1 MGGEE
6 SWEDVL
12 DIVSS
17 AALLWRSRL
26 PSSDKERIFFKA
38 CGELMPG
45 RERTS
50 MCRITE
56 EPKHLSV
63 PRLHILFCCRL
74 SAVSEVCVLSPGKLR
89 YLTGGTRDR
98 STASDALGD
107 ERGCFRYSVLG
118 SESWPPHY
126 STICWAAMK
135 TKKRQSGNTLS

>member
-1 MGGEE
+1 
-6 SWEDVL
+6 
-12 DIVSS
+12 
-17 AALLWRSRL
+17 
-26 PSSDKERIFFKA
+26 
-38 CGELMPG
+38 MPG

-56 EPKHLSV
+56 EPKHLTV

-107 ERGCFRYSVLG
+107 ERGCFRYSMLG